1 MKFPKKLK
9 DCRCI
14 GLVAC
19 STFISE
25 ERLQACVDFLQARGY
40 RVKCADNITVNKGGY
55 MAGEAEVRAEQL
67 NKMFADTDVDAIF
80 CVRGGDGG
88 NRIIRD
94 VDLKIVRENPKI
106 FVGYSDVTSLLNLFT
121 QECDLVTFHGP
132 MVSSNMVDLYDAE
145 TEAAFKAALNAEA
158 EYCYS
163 APNGLPLR
171 VEQEGCGVVC
181 APLAGGNLDLMS
193 TSIGTPYEIDTD
205 GKILLIEEVHGHIGD
220 LDRTVHQLRNAGK
233 LNKVK
238 GILLGQFT
246 DLRLDLPD
254 YTPEVVIM
262 EALLSSDRPDADKV
276 PVFSQVQSG
285 HGQPM
290 ITLPIG
296 AMCEIDTKAKSI
308 RFFAERV

>member
-25 ERLQACVDFLQARGY
+25 DRLKDCVTILEKQGY
-40 RVKCADNITVNKGGY
+40 RIKCADNITVNKGGY
-55 MAGEAEVRAEQL
+55 MAGEAERRAWWL
-67 NKMFADTDVDAIF
+67 NHMFADPEVDAIF

-94 VDLKIVRENPKI
+94 VDLDIVRANPKI
-106 FVGYSDVTSLLNLFT
+106 FVGYSDVTSLLNIFA
-121 QECDLVTFHGP
+121 QECGLVTFHGP
-132 MVSSNMVDLYDAE
+132 MVSSNMVDLYDDE
-145 TEAAFKAALNAEA
+145 TKTAFEDALNAEG
-158 EYCYS
+158 EYFYHE
-163 APNGLPLR
+163 PKGLPI
-171 VEQEGCGVVC
+171 VVAQKGCGF
-181 APLAGGNLDLMS
+181 ASGRLAGGNLDLMS

-205 GKILLIEEVHGHIGD
+205 GKILLIEEVHGHIGN
-220 LDRTVHQLRNAGK
+220 LDRSVHQLRNAGK
-233 LNKVK
+233 LDHIK

-246 DLRLDLPD
+246 DMRIDM
-254 YTPEVVIM
+254 PEYGPEEVIL
-262 EALLSSDRPDADKV
+262 EALKSSGHENPEQV
-276 PVFSQVQSG
+276 PVFRNVQSG

-296 AMCEIDTKAKSI
+296 AMCEMDSENGSLKFIV
-308 RFFAERV
+308 ER